1 MFYLA
6 AAFTPI
12 HADQGFWLTAL
23 AAIIVAVFS
32 GFAGSL
38 TKNGR

>member
-12 HADQGFWLTAL
+12 DTVGFLSTAL
-23 AAIIVAVFS
+23 AAIIVSVFS
-32 GFAGSL
+32 GFAG
-38 TKNGR
+38 TMAQGDE